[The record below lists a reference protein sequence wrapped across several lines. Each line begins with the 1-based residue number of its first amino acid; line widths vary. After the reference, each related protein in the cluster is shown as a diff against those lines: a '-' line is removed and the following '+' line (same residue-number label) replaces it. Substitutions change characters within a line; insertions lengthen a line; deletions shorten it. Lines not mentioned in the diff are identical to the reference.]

1 MIRGTSDPKSSCL
14 IEFCQTLDLVAIA
27 LFRIVLRVASF
38 RITEVIRDRKQDV
51 EATDQ
56 CSSLTSG
63 HQDPEVARYGITM
76 TKVARKYEERKAENS
91 RKLSQR
97 PSLPLGSLW
106 PTFLTL
112 SSSTGHLIIIMI
124 LPVCKGSQI
133 YDRPLMEILL
143 FLHHGQFAWVHGA
156 LLSLAQHYGQW
167 N

>member
-14 IEFCQTLDLVAIA
+14 IEFCQTVDLVAIG

-76 TKVARKYEERKAENS
+76 TKVARKYEERKAENWIAT
-91 RKLSQR
+91 
-97 PSLPLGSLW
+97 GSIGQLW
-106 PTFLTL
+106 KKF
-112 SSSTGHLIIIMI
+112 
-124 LPVCKGSQI
+124 
-133 YDRPLMEILL
+133 E
-143 FLHHGQFAWVHGA
+143 
-156 LLSLAQHYGQW
+156 